1 MYKIYKFFEAKYGY
15 NSKTEF
21 INSLFCVLFNPIK
34 FLTFTF
40 SYLINI
46 IKGKKIIIITFS
58 IPQHADAIQNIP
70 NLLAQSNA
78 KVYIFL
84 EWDTK
89 LNPKYELKSKLPVY
103 KDCWRFLSFT
113 YAHCIITSINVKQI
127 YFPNKAKRI
136 HYFHSIASLN
146 AYSKGAFYS
155 FDTFITIG
163 PHLNTELKQ
172 YFKNEKIK
180 KQRIIIPGGY
190 PKIDFMNKKVKSV
203 STNLVN
209 KKRTPTIIY
218 CPTLYSNNVKLKQVS
233 SVKDFGF
240 QIIEN
245 LLDNGFNVIFRP
257 HPYNIKNNDISETIK
272 KIDNSFSENKNFKF
286 DYSSSYYESYIE
298 SDLML
303 SDISGTAFTYF
314 FGYNRPVIFYDMG
327 IEEIGVHYTKRN
339 LVGELVSNVYDIN
352 KKITLLLNDKQFVSN
367 KLEKAKE
374 ELIYNFGTSEAIIS
388 KEIIAMLDG
397 NINDNWE
404 VI

>member
-21 INSLFCVLFNPIK
+21 INALFCVVLNPIK

-46 IKGKKIIIITFS
+46 FKGKKIIIITFS

-84 EWDTK
+84 EW
-89 LNPKYELKSKLPVY
+89 PVY

-113 YAHCIITSINVKQI
+113 YAHCIITSVNVKQI

-172 YFKNEKIK
+172 YFKNEKIN

-203 STNLVN
+203 STNLID
-209 KKRTPTIIY
+209 KKDTQTIIY

-245 LLDNGFNVIFRP
+245 LIDNGFNVIFRP

-286 DYSSSYYESYIE
+286 DYSSSYYESYIQ
-298 SDLML
+298 SDLMI

-314 FGYNRPVIFYDMG
+314 FGYNRPVIFFDMG
-327 IEEIGVHYTKRN
+327 VEEIGVHYTKRY
-339 LVGELVSNVYDIN
+339 LVGELVSNVSKIN
-352 KKITLLLNDKQFVSN
+352 EKITLLLKDKKYVLN

-374 ELIYNFGTSEAIIS
+374 ELIFNFGKSEKIITN
-388 KEIIAMLDG
+388 EIKSLLNGEIKDT
-397 NINDNWE
+397 WE